1 MILSQAH
8 TLAIEDVL
16 YLEIGAH
23 YLKRCALFGEFFF
36 LSTFIFGGAVGPEQH
51 KILLV
56 WPKWIEMSHLKEF
69 MEMYRA

>member
-23 YLKRCALFGEFFF
+23 YLKRCALFGIFIY
-36 LSTFIFGGAVGPEQH
+36 LSTFIFWGSVGPEQH

-56 WPKWIEMSHLKEF
+56 WPNGGASP
-69 MEMYRA
+69 